1 MDIGAFSSQN
11 AAAFTGRV
19 QNAVHEV
26 SIAKKVN
33 ENQKIE
39 GNAALQ
45 LIQSAAQAGPQVPS
59 VSGSVIDIKV

>member
-1 MDIGAFSSQN
+1 MGVGVFSEQN
-11 AAAFTGRV
+11 VATFTGRV
-19 QNAVHEV
+19 QNAVQEV
-26 SIAKKVN
+26 SIAIKAN

-39 GNAALQ
+39 GDAALQ